1 MKATKAFFLFLAFVV
16 PIGIFV
22 FLKLFGRN
30 EFDVAPLYVAEAPP
44 RLEGCAEAGKPY
56 HVPDS
61 IRTAYMLP
69 GDSLTVIFFQPLSGE
84 ALNQLDRVRE
94 QTINDPVRLTAG
106 DSTSSAEGVDA
117 LRIRRCAFFMEGQV
131 NVVMLDRRGLIRGQY
146 KAADREEMDRLLTE
160 ITILLRKY

>member
-1 MKATKAFFLFLAFVV
+1 MKATKVFFLFLAFVL
-16 PIGIFV
+16 PIGIFI

-30 EFDVAPLYVAEAPP
+30 EFDVAPLYVTEAPP
-44 RLEGCAEAGKPY
+44 QVPGCAVAGKPY

-61 IRTAYMLP
+61 IRTAYMQP
-69 GDSLTVIFFQPLSGE
+69 GDSLIIIFFPPLTGE

-94 QTINDPVRLTAG
+94 QTSNDPVRITEG
-106 DSTSSAEGVDA
+106 DSTRAGKFDA
-117 LRIRRCAFFMEGQV
+117 LQIRRCAFFMEGDV
-131 NVVMLDRRGLIRGQY
+131 NVVMLDRRGTIRGQY